1 VERSQVD
8 LGFDDAS
15 NSDACEKF
23 NIESVN
29 MTVAFRSNNP
39 SPLDFCWLLM
49 GELVGFSCHASPTW
63 PHGVKKLLRANFH
76 LASRFKLTWVAL
88 CKGHGC
94 SQHPPAPL

>member
-29 MTVAFRSNNP
+29 MAVAFRSNS
-39 SPLDFCWLLM
+39 SPLNFYRRLM
-49 GELVGFSCHASPTW
+49 GELVGFFRHASPTW
-63 PHGVKKLLRANFH
+63 PHGVKKRANVH
-76 LASRFKLTWVAL
+76 LASRV
-88 CKGHGC
+88 
-94 SQHPPAPL
+94 SS